1 MIPIKLRLV
10 LMFITVVTGVYIPTS
25 MMGLTFHNAFYAK
38 QQLNCVNDTSSALM
52 KMFDESEPV
61 DLIRKNDMISHD
73 LKTCIHN
80 LDYNKGL
87 ITFTREEL
95 SR

>member
-10 LMFITVVTGVYIPTS
+10 LMFITVVTGVYIPAS
-25 MMGLTFHNAFYAK
+25 MMGLTFHNALYAK
-38 QQLNCVNDTSSALM
+38 QQLNCVDDTSSALL
-52 KMFDESEPV
+52 KMFDEYDSAELV
-61 DLIRKNDMISHD
+61 RKNDMISHD
-73 LKTCIHN
+73 LKTCVHN

-87 ITFTREEL
+87 IAFTKEEL

>member
-10 LMFITVVTGVYIPTS
+10 LMFITVVTGVYIPAS
-25 MMGLTFHNAFYAK
+25 MMGLTFHNALYAK
-38 QQLNCVNDTSSALM
+38 QQLNCVDDTSSALL
-52 KMFDESEPV
+52 KMFDEYDSAELV
-61 DLIRKNDMISHD
+61 RKNDMISHD
-73 LKTCIHN
+73 LKTCVHN

-87 ITFTREEL
+87 ITFTKEEL